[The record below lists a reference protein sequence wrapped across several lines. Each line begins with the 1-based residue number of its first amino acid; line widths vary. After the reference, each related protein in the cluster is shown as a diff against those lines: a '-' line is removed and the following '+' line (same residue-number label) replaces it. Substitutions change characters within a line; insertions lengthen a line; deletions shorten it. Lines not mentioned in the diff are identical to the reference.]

1 MYYLLINF
9 LFLYNKKNVIVYM
22 WILLINGFFW
32 QIVPREVRVFFTLID
47 KGVEISRS
55 LYIYLVFPTNECQN

>member
-1 MYYLLINF
+1 
-9 LFLYNKKNVIVYM
+9 M
-22 WILLINGFFW
+22 WILLINGFFL